1 MVEGSKNLLMELEFS
16 TPWGAKGRRPSR
28 PRVRCQISVS
38 LGLRARQR
46 RKMTAVQDAHG
57 LFVLDASCRAETE
70 EGRDWAGEGVPAAP
84 AQSNG
89 RVWVHSCE
97 PAML

>member
-1 MVEGSKNLLMELEFS
+1 MVEGSKSLLMELEFS
-16 TPWGAKGRRPSR
+16 TLQGAKGRWPSR
-28 PRVRCQISVS
+28 PRGRCQISVS
-38 LGLRARQR
+38 LSFRARKMR
-46 RKMTAVQDAHG
+46 RWRVQDAHG
-57 LFVLDASCRAETE
+57 LFVLDASSRAEA
-70 EGRDWAGEGVPAAP
+70 EGQVWAGEGVSAAP